1 MAFTMTKIKTLLLLV
16 VLSLNIL
23 SSFAQEKVSDYVAY
37 YASANYKGNDIVIF
51 RKFRKNVRQYYL
63 TVDLKTLNTAV
74 IAASEVKPVESS
86 IEQLSKTYAASPYF
100 KALAYVSKQSFALQD
115 AGIIHGFPK
124 EKGITL
130 TIDLCPSHKSLDRDI
145 FTSLITEFAKTEQP
159 VPVALSIS
167 GKFML
172 THKEDIDW
180 LKSLQEQKKIVI
192 TWVNHTYN
200 HFYEPV
206 LPLTDNFLLKPG
218 TNIDFE
224 VLGNERLMIENG
236 LLPSVFFRFPGLVS
250 DNAVVSEITSYGLIP
265 IGSDAWLAKGQQSGE
280 GSIVLIHGNGNE
292 PIGVKDFLK
301 LLQTQKQA
309 VMQKQWLLYDL
320 GSAVD
325 DEFKN

>member
-1 MAFTMTKIKTLLLLV
+1 MTKIKVLFLLLC
-16 VLSLNIL
+16 IAL
-23 SSFAQEKVSDYVAY
+23 SSSCIAQGKVSDYVAY
-37 YASANYKGNDIVIF
+37 YASANYKGNDIAIL
-51 RKFRKNVRQYYL
+51 RKFRKNVSLYYL
-63 TVDLKTLNTAV
+63 AVDLKTLATSIV
-74 IAASEVKPVESS
+74 AATDVKPAEGGL
-86 IEQLSKTYAASPYF
+86 EQLSKTYAASPYF

-130 TIDLCPSHKSLDRDI
+130 TIDLCPSHKSLDRSI
-145 FTSLITEFAKTEQP
+145 FTSLITEFSKTEQP
-159 VPVALSIS
+159 VPVALSLS

-180 LKSLQEQKKIVI
+180 LKSLQEQKKIAV

-200 HFYEPV
+200 HFYEPG
-206 LPLTDNFLLKPG
+206 LPLTENFLLKPG

-224 VLGNERLMIENG
+224 VLANERLMIENG
-236 LLPSVFFRFPGLVS
+236 LVPSIFFRFPGLVS
-250 DNAVVSEITSYGLIP
+250 DNTVVKEITGYGLIP
-265 IGSDAWLAKGQQSGE
+265 IGSDAWLAKGQSSEQ

-309 VMQKQWLLYDL
+309 VLQKQWLLYDL
-320 GSAVD
+320 GSAID

>member
-1 MAFTMTKIKTLLLLV
+1 MAKIKTLFLLV
-16 VLSLNIL
+16 ILSLNGL
-23 SSFAQEKVSDYVAY
+23 CSFAQEKVSDYVAY

-74 IAASEVKPVESS
+74 IAASEVKPVESP

-100 KALAYVSKQSFALQD
+100 KALSFVSKQSFALQD
-115 AGIIHGFPK
+115 AGIIHGYPK

-130 TIDLCPSHKSLDRDI
+130 TIDLCPSHKSLDRGI
-145 FTSLITEFAKTEQP
+145 FTSLITEFSKTEQP

-180 LKSLQEQKKIVI
+180 LKSLQEQKKIAI

-200 HFYEPV
+200 HFYEPGI
-206 LPLTDNFLLKPG
+206 PLTENFLLSPG

-224 VLGNERLMIENG
+224 VLANERLMIENG
-236 LLPSVFFRFPGLVS
+236 LIPSMFFRFPGLIS
-250 DNAVVSEITSYGLIP
+250 DNTVVKEITSYGLIP
-265 IGSDAWLAKGQQSGE
+265 IGSYAWLAKGQSSGQ

-320 GSAVD
+320 GKAVD
-325 DEFKN
+325 DEFKD